1 MNEQKGNNECFT
13 CSCKESCDAVERSSA
28 QPDSPNHWAENPQGS
43 HINGS
48 ITCGSAILNT
58 FLREKIIREYL
69 FMAKYNRGDVVLLI
83 SGGMLMT
90 VTGVFVDNSNDMKMN
105 LAYEVYRMIFG
116 GPSPAFY
123 ACSWFE
129 RKANKEKV
137 FPEESLKR
145 VMIDNEGTRPYSP
158 DYHLDN

>member
-1 MNEQKGNNECFT
+1 
-13 CSCKESCDAVERSSA
+13 
-28 QPDSPNHWAENPQGS
+28 
-43 HINGS
+43 
-48 ITCGSAILNT
+48 
-58 FLREKIIREYL
+58 
-69 FMAKYNRGDVVLLI
+69 MAKYNRGDVVLLI